1 MGHYN
6 LRRASPY
13 SGVMGD
19 VIRYGFQLKQSL
31 LKDAVLFFYCN
42 SWKGSTTRSYGT
54 GQRKWAAF
62 AFKHHRI
69 PFLPCPTA
77 PLAEHDL
84 ALAYFAAHLALTPT
98 ITRGTTVASY
108 LTHVRALWRHAGCPE
123 KCLES
128 EFVARVMKG
137 IHRALPA
144 SPDPLQAFLLLDCR
158 PPRDFTNPDSP
169 NGFKLKFA
177 TLLGFFGMLRFDIL
191 LNLTPS
197 QIVLVA
203 PGGREVLLARVPFIN
218 AGLIPHDFIGFYI
231 RFRGKST
238 PIGDPPQM
246 AYFPK
251 ISDFDS
257 QFKQFCPLTSLGEMH
272 ERGFF
277 LRPHQK
283 VLRNSLTPRKL
294 CAYIA
299 HLAGRGLRRVQLALI
314 KTHSL
319 RIGGHTYF
327 TAMGMNRDLTNY
339 LGRRKIKDSSLRYFR
354 ASARLT
360 LSAYRNFFHSVPPP
374 TSFP

>member
-1 MGHYN
+1 MGFYYH
-6 LRRASPY
+6 RRASSY

-19 VIRYGFQLKQSL
+19 VIRYGNMLNQPL
-31 LKDAVLFFYCN
+31 LKDAVLYFYGN

-62 AFKHHRI
+62 ALKHPRI
-69 PFLPCPTA
+69 PYLPCPSV

-84 ALAYFAAHLALTPT
+84 ALAYFAAHLALTPS
-98 ITRGTTVASY
+98 IARGTTVASY
-108 LTHVRALWRHAGCPE
+108 LTHVRTLWRHAGCPE
-123 KCLES
+123 RFLDS
-128 EFVARVMKG
+128 EFVARVMRG

-144 SPDPLQAFLLLDCR
+144 SPDSRQAFLLLDCR
-158 PPRDFTNPDSP
+158 PPPDFSNPHSP
-169 NGFKLKFA
+169 DGFKLKFA

-191 LNLTPS
+191 MNITPS
-197 QIVLVA
+197 QLVLVA
-203 PGGREVLLARVPFIN
+203 PCGREVLLARVPFMS
-218 AGLIPHDFIGFYI
+218 ARSIPRLFIGFYF

-238 PIGDPPQM
+238 PVGDPPQM
-246 AYFPK
+246 AYCPK

-257 QFKQFCPLTSLGEMH
+257 NFSQFCPITLVTEMH
-272 ERGFF
+272 TRGFF

-283 VLRNSLTPRKL
+283 ILRGSLTPKKL

-299 HLAGRGLRRVQLALI
+299 HLAGRGLSRVQLALI

-339 LGRRKIKDSSLRYFR
+339 LGRRKVKDSSLRYFR

-360 LSAYRNFFHSVPPP
+360 LSAYRYFFQTVPPP
-374 TSFP
+374 ATYP

>member
-1 MGHYN
+1 M
-6 LRRASPY
+6 
-13 SGVMGD
+13 
-19 VIRYGFQLKQSL
+19 RYGAKINKPL

-42 SWKGSTTRSYGT
+42 SWKGSTTRTYGT

-62 AFKHHRI
+62 VLKNHRI
-69 PFLPCPTA
+69 PLLPCPTA

-84 ALAYFAAHLALTPT
+84 ALAYFAAHLALTPS

-108 LTHVRALWRHAGCPE
+108 LTHVRTMWRHAGCP
-123 KCLES
+123 KRVLES
-128 EFVARVMKG
+128 EFVARVMRG
-137 IHRALPA
+137 ILRALPA
-144 SPDPLQAFLLLDCR
+144 SPDSRQAFLLLDCR
-158 PPRDFTNPDSP
+158 PPLIFSNPSSP
-169 NGFKLKFA
+169 DGFRLKFA
-177 TLLGFFGMLRFDIL
+177 TLLGFFGMLRFDVL

-203 PGGREVLLARVPFIN
+203 PCGREALLARVPFLN
-218 AGLIPHDFIGFYI
+218 AWLIPRDFIGFYF

-246 AYFPK
+246 AYCPK
-251 ISDFDS
+251 ISDFDD
-257 QFKQFCPLTSLGEMH
+257 QFIQFCPLTLLGEMH

-277 LRPHQK
+277 LRPQQK
-283 VLRNSLTPRKL
+283 ILHKTLTPKKL
-294 CAYIA
+294 CAYVA
-299 HLAGRGLRRVQLALI
+299 HLAGRGLSRVQLALI

-339 LGRRKIKDSSLRYFR
+339 LGRRKVNDSSLRYFR

-360 LSAYRNFFHSVPPP
+360 LSAYRFFFHSVPPP
-374 TSFP
+374 TSYP